1 MGPESSADGFAELAG
16 FVSGHLNG
24 SQGFLQEPVLL
35 QVLLQP
41 CKQAGRTSY
50 ICLFVGFLFF
60 KALKSKQD
68 GIEAPHL
75 LQWDQRPLGVFIW
88 LCLCN

>member
-1 MGPESSADGFAELAG
+1 MQMGPESSADGFAELAG

-41 CKQAGRTSY
+41 CKQAGRDELHLSV
-50 ICLFVGFLFF
+50 CRFFVF
-60 KALKSKQD
+60 
-68 GIEAPHL
+68 
-75 LQWDQRPLGVFIW
+75 
-88 LCLCN
+88 